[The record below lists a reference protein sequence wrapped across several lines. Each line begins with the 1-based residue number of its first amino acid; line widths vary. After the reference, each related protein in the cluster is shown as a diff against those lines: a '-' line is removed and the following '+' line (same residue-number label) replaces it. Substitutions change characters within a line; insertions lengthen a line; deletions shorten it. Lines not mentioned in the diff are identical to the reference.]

1 MNNNH
6 DNFRKSGSSG
16 QKLTVNTTANMKKA
30 GVKKVIKTGGKVTG
44 VMLGKTLQWILNIFL
59 TILLICTIS
68 GIAIAAIFFGYVNNY
83 LIEDDFDIENLKTN
97 LNQTTKIYYTD
108 DSGAVIEL
116 EDQRIYGTE
125 NRSWVSYN
133 KMPKNLTNAF
143 VAIEDERFWKHSGVD
158 WKRTFGAVLQFAG
171 GNDSYGGSTI
181 TQQLIKN
188 ITKEDETTIQRK
200 VREIFRALSLTK
212 KHSRE
217 EILEMY
223 LNTINLSRNNYG
235 VQAAANYY
243 FGKDVSELDLVECA
257 ALAAIPKS
265 PTKYDPVRNPEENK
279 RRRGYVLDKMAE
291 LGWITQEEC
300 DTAKNTE
307 LVINI
312 TVLDE
317 TVTKSNSYFKD
328 TLIEQ
333 IIADLKEEYGYSR
346 EYASGIIY
354 SGGLKIY
361 ATIDPEIQTIMEEVF
376 ADPDTFQRVTEGI
389 QPQAAMVIM
398 DPYTGD
404 VKGVVG
410 GREKTGDRDLNRAT
424 QSRRQIGSAIKPIT
438 VYAPAMDLG
447 LINYATVYDDTP
459 LEYKASLGRYWP
471 KNAPARYDGLVTVNK
486 AVEVS
491 KNTVAIK
498 VLKQMTP
505 EYSYNF
511 SQNKLHLNSLV
522 ASDKDLAPLALGG
535 LTNGLTVMEV
545 TAAYSIFPNGGM
557 YSSPRLYTRVLR
569 NDDTVLLER
578 NVNPTYA
585 VSGDTAQVMT
595 RILQNVVT
603 NGTASGITLDKKVAV
618 AGKTGTTNDDKD
630 RYFVGFTPYY
640 TAACWFGYDTPK
652 YLGKFR
658 SNPAMIAWE
667 KVMTRV
673 HEKYINAAAS
683 GGEPLKKFDYSRLT
697 QVAVC
702 SDSGLLPSEA
712 CSHDL
717 RGSRLTY
724 GWFAKNQIP
733 TKTCDTHM
741 LVDWDS
747 TTGRVATPYCPDS
760 VIMRVALIKTDD
772 RNFVQNIPITDA
784 RYTCRSVAGNP
795 ANVLNPSDPYY
806 MSAMPAGTYAGY
818 SPGVDA
824 PQNSYCTAHNFVY
837 PTTED
842 DWNGMDED
850 SIEDLEDL
858 INERTENAD
867 SPEENHT
874 TQPQNPT
881 TEHPLKPGSTADN
894 TESHDSTTVHPLH

>member
-6 DNFRKSGSSG
+6 DHSRKTEPAEK
-16 QKLTVNTTANMKKA
+16 KLAVNTTANMKKA

-44 VMLGKTLQWILNIFL
+44 VMLNKTLQWVLNIL
-59 TILLICTIS
+59 MTILLICTIS

-97 LNQTTKIYYTD
+97 LNQTTKIFYTD
-108 DSGAVIEL
+108 DAGNTVEL

-133 KMPKNLTNAF
+133 KMPQNLTNAF
-143 VAIEDERFWKHSGVD
+143 IAIEDERFWKHSGVD

-265 PTKYDPVRNPEENK
+265 PTKYDPVRNPNENK

-291 LGWITQEEC
+291 LGWISQEEC
-300 DTAKNTE
+300 DAAKNTE

-312 TVLDE
+312 TVLDG

-346 EYASGIIY
+346 EYASNIIY

-361 ATIDPEIQTIMEEVF
+361 ATIDPEVQTIMEEVF
-376 ADPDTFQRVTEGI
+376 ADPDTFQRVSDGI

-398 DPYTGD
+398 NPYTGD

-424 QSRRQIGSAIKPIT
+424 QSRRQIGSAIKPLT

-447 LINYATVYDDTP
+447 LINYSTVFDDTP
-459 LEYKASLGRYWP
+459 LEYKADLGRYWP
-471 KNAPARYDGLVTVNK
+471 KNAPARYDGLLSVNR

-491 KNTVAIK
+491 KNTIAIK
-498 VLKQMTP
+498 VLQKMTP

-578 NVNPTYA
+578 NSNPEYA
-585 VSGDTAQVMT
+585 VSSDTAQVMT
-595 RILQNVVT
+595 KILQNVVS
-603 NGTASGITLDKKVAV
+603 NGTAAGITLDKKINV
-618 AGKTGTTNDDKD
+618 AGKTGTTNNDKD

-673 HEKYINAAAS
+673 HEKYINAASS

-702 SDSGLLPSEA
+702 SDSGLLPSDA
-712 CSHDL
+712 CGHDL
-717 RGSRLTY
+717 RGSRVSY
-724 GWFAKNQIP
+724 GWFAKSQIP
-733 TKTCDTHM
+733 TKTCGTHM

-747 TTGRVATPYCPDS
+747 TTARVATPYCPAS
-760 VIMRVALIKTDD
+760 AVMKVALIKVED

-784 RYTCRSVAGNP
+784 RYTCRAEAGNP
-795 ANVLNPSDPYY
+795 ANVINPSDPYY
-806 MSAMPAGTYAGY
+806 LTAMPAGTYAGY

-824 PQNSYCTAHNFVY
+824 PQNSYCNIHNAVY
-837 PTTED
+837 PIMDDDPDSMDGDFEFDDEFGLEQTQPDTEKK
-842 DWNGMDED
+842 DEKHESD
-850 SIEDLEDL
+850 TSHSSS
-858 INERTENAD
+858 AD
-867 SPEENHT
+867 SANAENSDTASNSGT
-874 TQPQNPT
+874 T
-881 TEHPLKPGSTADN
+881 G
-894 TESHDSTTVHPLH
+894 HPLH

>member
-6 DNFRKSGSSG
+6 DHSRKTEPAEK
-16 QKLTVNTTANMKKA
+16 KLAVNTTANMKKA

-44 VMLGKTLQWILNIFL
+44 VMLNKTLQWVLNIL
-59 TILLICTIS
+59 MTILLICTIS

-97 LNQTTKIYYTD
+97 LNQTTKIFYTD
-108 DSGAVIEL
+108 DAGNTVEL

-133 KMPKNLTNAF
+133 KMPQNLTNAF
-143 VAIEDERFWKHSGVD
+143 IAIEDERFWKHSGVD
-158 WKRTFGAVLQFAG
+158 WKRTFGAVLRFAG

-265 PTKYDPVRNPEENK
+265 PTKYDPVRNPNENK

-291 LGWITQEEC
+291 LGWISQEEC
-300 DTAKNTE
+300 DAAKNTE

-312 TVLDE
+312 TVLDG

-346 EYASGIIY
+346 EYASNIIY

-361 ATIDPEIQTIMEEVF
+361 ATIDPEVQTIMEEVF
-376 ADPDTFQRVTEGI
+376 ADPDTFQRVSDGI

-424 QSRRQIGSAIKPIT
+424 QSRRQIGSAIKPLT

-447 LINYATVYDDTP
+447 LINYSTVFDDTP
-459 LEYKASLGRYWP
+459 LEYKADLGRYWP
-471 KNAPARYDGLVTVNK
+471 KNAPARYDGLLSVNR

-491 KNTVAIK
+491 KNTIAIK
-498 VLKQMTP
+498 VLQKMTP

-578 NVNPTYA
+578 NSNPEYA
-585 VSGDTAQVMT
+585 VSSDTAQVMT
-595 RILQNVVT
+595 KILQNVVS
-603 NGTASGITLDKKVAV
+603 NGTAAGITLDKKINV
-618 AGKTGTTNDDKD
+618 AGKTGTTNNDKD

-673 HEKYINAAAS
+673 HEKYINAASS

-702 SDSGLLPSEA
+702 SDSGLLPSDA
-712 CSHDL
+712 CGHDL
-717 RGSRLTY
+717 RGSRVSY
-724 GWFAKNQIP
+724 GWFAKSQIP
-733 TKTCDTHM
+733 TKTCGTHM

-747 TTGRVATPYCPDS
+747 TTARVATPYCPAS
-760 VIMRVALIKTDD
+760 AVMKVALIKVED

-784 RYTCRSVAGNP
+784 RYTCRAEAGNP
-795 ANVLNPSDPYY
+795 ANVINPSDPYY
-806 MSAMPAGTYAGY
+806 LTAMPAGTYAGY

-824 PQNSYCTAHNFVY
+824 PQNSYCNIHNAVY
-837 PTTED
+837 PIMDDDPDSMDGDFEFDDEFGLEQTQPDTEKK
-842 DWNGMDED
+842 DEKHESD
-850 SIEDLEDL
+850 TSHSSS
-858 INERTENAD
+858 AD
-867 SPEENHT
+867 SANAENSDTASNSGT
-874 TQPQNPT
+874 T
-881 TEHPLKPGSTADN
+881 G
-894 TESHDSTTVHPLH
+894 HPLH

>member
-6 DNFRKSGSSG
+6 DNFRKSDPSK

-97 LNQTTKIYYTD
+97 LNQTTKIYYTN
-108 DSGAVIEL
+108 DSGAVVEL

-133 KMPKNLTNAF
+133 KMPKNLTGAF

-307 LVINI
+307 LIINI
-312 TVLDE
+312 TVLDG

-346 EYASGIIY
+346 EYESGIIY

-459 LEYKASLGRYWP
+459 IEYKASLGRYWP

-486 AVEVS
+486 ALEVS
-491 KNTVAIK
+491 KNTVSIK

-522 ASDKDLAPLALGG
+522 PSDKDLAPLALGG

-585 VSGDTAQVMT
+585 VSSDTAQVMT
-595 RILQNVVT
+595 KILQNVVT
-603 NGTASGITLDKKVAV
+603 NGTASGITLDRKVAV

-717 RGSRLTY
+717 RGSRITY
-724 GWFAKNQIP
+724 AWFAKNQIP

-741 LVDWDS
+741 LVEWDS
-747 TTGRVATPYCPDS
+747 TTGRVATPYCPGS
-760 VIMRVALIKTDD
+760 VIMQIALVKTDD

-784 RYTCRSVAGNP
+784 RYTCRSTGGNP

-806 MSAMPAGTYAGY
+806 MSTMPAGTYPGY

-824 PQNSYCTAHNFVY
+824 PQNSYCPVHNFVY
-837 PTTED
+837 PATDGYFGGTD
-842 DWNGMDED
+842 DD
-850 SIEDLEDL
+850 SFEDLENF
-858 INERTENAD
+858 INEQAGNTNP
-867 SPEENHT
+867 SEESHAA
-874 TQPQNPT
+874 QPQNPT
-881 TEHPLKPGSTADN
+881 TEHPLKP
-894 TESHDSTTVHPLH
+894 DSTTNNTETHDSATAHLLH